1 MKYLAQHIIILLAA
15 LAAVMLGGCVN
26 DYDTCDEPRL
36 QDEMQLRFT
45 LKLDV
50 LDDLFSRA
58 DGIWNPEDPVV
69 PGSSFD
75 NTIILKTTKNPG
87 YKWLHVMLINN
98 STDEIAHIDLMNLPL
113 NHWEKDFIKSTLNST
128 SRNETGQQENTD

>member
-15 LAAVMLGGCVN
+15 MAAVMLGGCVN

-98 STDEIAHIDLMNLPL
+98 STDEIAIS
-113 NHWEKDFIKSTLNST
+113 I
-128 SRNETGQQENTD
+128 

>member
-15 LAAVMLGGCVN
+15 MAAVMLGGCVN
-26 DYDTCDEPRL
+26 DYDTCDEVQRL

-58 DGIWNPEDPVV
+58 DGIWL
-69 PGSSFD
+69 S
-75 NTIILKTTKNPG
+75 
-87 YKWLHVMLINN
+87 LI
-98 STDEIAHIDLMNLPL
+98 HI
-113 NHWEKDFIKSTLNST
+113 
-128 SRNETGQQENTD
+128 